1 MGVAPSRDDTSA
13 HHHHYSHVD
22 ARNRWEREREREN
35 ERERDRERDRER
47 ANYYVTTPDH
57 DADIPHEKRLAK
69 RQIEVYYR
77 DFFSLYH
84 DRTLAIARINSAAR
98 AGTIDEITRKQL
110 KREQFMREL
119 EYIRRKRNPMTID
132 HYHVIR
138 QIGQGSFGQ
147 VFLVR
152 HRGDGR
158 LYAMKKLA
166 KKDMIYKR
174 QVNHVWLER
183 FVLASVGEHPLVV
196 KMYYSFQDT
205 FYLYFIMEFLPG
217 GDMMTMLIRHEYLP
231 EQWAK
236 FYIAELVVAID
247 ALHRTGII
255 HRDIKPDNVLFRIDG
270 HICLSDFGL
279 SKCLMQPTDRNLF
292 VRSAEYVNQP
302 NYIEHIR
309 RGDVDLPV
317 SSRIKLWKAL
327 AREKAF
333 SQVGTPN
340 YIAPEVLQDH
350 SYTESCDWW
359 SVGVI
364 LFEMLVGYPP
374 FCSRNPMHVTMMIC
388 QWRRYLYFPEELP
401 ESRFS
406 RHAKDLICRL
416 ICDAPYRLG
425 TKRGIDEFKKHPFFE
440 GIDWDNLATAQ
451 APFIP
456 ELDSDTD
463 TRYFEDA
470 INASDVTQPSPL
482 SPLPPVDQLH
492 LGPTLDEMHSSGT
505 SGSSLS
511 ARDDLSLRATSN
523 PMTNVSDVPSSAP
536 PPSTSSQPPQPPTR
550 RRPPRRVPYDRN
562 SDLEFV
568 GFTFIPRT
576 AGITPNF
583 TLKRRDSAPPTSF
596 RRDPNEALALE
607 VHHSEQQRMLRSP
620 RGPEADSAVAAAGV
634 TSTENPSLIANPDL
648 SQTPQITQS
657 QEQPR
662 VLSQSQSQT
671 RVRFIDHNAS
681 APARISP
688 NLFPISSDVSSSSAS
703 GEHRVGDDSISE
715 QGPASADCTPD
726 TVDDD
731 DLDQRIGALR
741 VQDEVPVR
749 MDGDVWTVNQAETDI
764 QQQSLPLRH
773 SSMEAPDLGLDSP
786 RGSPRKTSSTNSNLH
801 TCLSMPDLRRSSG
814 GHILSK
820 TKDSILINDDGT
832 RVKDLGSTAS
842 EQDEWEVEERIS
854 RLGTAE
860 SIATSSCVV
869 CSDGKASSEEISP
882 PPTISEVDL
891 FADVVLQEMSDAAR
905 ELTPTKE
912 TDVESVVRN
921 AKGELDDSITAVQ
934 NCITASKSETATSDE
949 PVSICHEGIDDV
961 AEPKTDD
968 QSEVLVD
975 S

>member
-1 MGVAPSRDDTSA
+1 MGVAPSRDDIPV
-13 HHHHYSHVD
+13 HHHPHVN
-22 ARNRWEREREREN
+22 ARNRWERERESERER
-35 ERERDRERDRER
+35 ERERDRERG
-47 ANYYVTTPDH
+47 NCLTTTRDA

-110 KREQFMREL
+110 KRDQFMREL

-132 HYHVIR
+132 HYHIIR

-196 KMYYSFQDT
+196 KMYYSFQDSDH
-205 FYLYFIMEFLPG
+205 LYFIMEFLPG

-317 SSRIKLWKAL
+317 PSRIKLWKAL

-401 ESRFS
+401 ETRFS

-425 TKRGIDEFKKHPFFE
+425 TKRGIEEFKKHPFFD
-440 GIDWDNLATAQ
+440 GIDWDNLASAEP
-451 APFIP
+451 PFIP

-470 INASDVTQPSPL
+470 ISASDVSQPSPQ
-482 SPLPPVDQLH
+482 SPLPPIDPHLPQQPQPQRRNDHLH
-492 LGPTLDEMHSSGT
+492 LGPPLDEMHSSGT

-511 ARDDLSLRATSN
+511 ARDDLSLKVDSN
-523 PMTNVSDVPSSAP
+523 PLTNASEVPSSAP
-536 PPSTSSQPPQPPTR
+536 PPSTSSQTQQASTR

-562 SDLEFV
+562 SDIEFV
-568 GFTFIPRT
+568 GFTFTPRT
-576 AGITPNF
+576 AGITPNL

-596 RRDPNEALALE
+596 RRDPTDALALE
-607 VHHSEQQRMLRSP
+607 VDPTEQQRMLRSP
-620 RGPEADSAVAAAGV
+620 RGPEADSAVAAADV
-634 TSTENPSLIANPDL
+634 TSSDKPSHLTNPVA
-648 SQTPQITQS
+648 SQSPQPTQS
-657 QEQPR
+657 QGKSQ
-662 VLSQSQSQT
+662 VQSQSQPQT
-671 RVRFIDHNAS
+671 RVRFVDHNAS
-681 APARISP
+681 APSRVTP
-688 NLFPISSDVSSSSAS
+688 NLYPISSDVSSSSTGS
-703 GEHRVGDDSISE
+703 EHRVGDDSISE
-715 QGPASADCTPD
+715 RGPQSADCTPD

-749 MDGDVWTVNQAETDI
+749 KDGNIWTVNQAETDTEH
-764 QQQSLPLRH
+764 QPLPLKH
-773 SSMEAPDLGLDSP
+773 SSMDPTGVELDPP
-786 RGSPRKTSSTNSNLH
+786 RGSARRTSSTNSNLH
-801 TCLSMPDLRRSSG
+801 TCLSLPDLRKSSG
-814 GHILSK
+814 SHVLSK
-820 TKDSILINDDGT
+820 SESGILINDDGT

-860 SIATSSCVV
+860 SIATSSCAV
-869 CSDGKASSEEISP
+869 CSDGAASSERISP
-882 PPTISEVDL
+882 PPTVSEVEL
-891 FADVVLQEMSDAAR
+891 FVEIAPQEMKDAAR
-905 ELTPTKE
+905 ELISTV
-912 TDVESVVRN
+912 DGDALSVVRN
-921 AKGELDDSITAVQ
+921 AKEDLDDSVAAVQ
-934 NCITASKSETATSDE
+934 KHITASKT
-949 PVSICHEGIDDV
+949 
-961 AEPKTDD
+961 
-968 QSEVLVD
+968 
-975 S
+975 